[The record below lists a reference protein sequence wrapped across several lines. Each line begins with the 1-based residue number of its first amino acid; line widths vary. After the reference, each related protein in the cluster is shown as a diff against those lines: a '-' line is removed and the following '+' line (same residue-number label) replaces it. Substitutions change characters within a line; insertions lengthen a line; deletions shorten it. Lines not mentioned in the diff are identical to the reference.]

1 MLNKKNKLIN
11 DIKKHVSDIF
21 SEKTSHYSNLELNE
35 YRKIVKNAQEI
46 LNEKFRRQIAENIK
60 DEIQTFIEEKFYIQT
75 NLYLRASRPFVK
87 LDSENIDWH
96 RESFMELIWSNLLIF
111 GHLL

>member
-1 MLNKKNKLIN
+1 MSEKNLILSNIIFAKHKKNKLIN

-46 LNEKFRRQIAENIK
+46 LNEK
-60 DEIQTFIEEKFYIQT
+60 KF
-75 NLYLRASRPFVK
+75 L
-87 LDSENIDWH
+87 
-96 RESFMELIWSNLLIF
+96 
-111 GHLL
+111 